1 MAACTVWW
9 DVQGCRNSCCSS
21 LSLVSI
27 PGSRSSS
34 SSNEFSAAAPSSS
47 SSSSVQYACHK
58 ALLRSSTQLLVTG
71 DLQESFRKV
80 VKLQFKGGGGQQQ
93 KKNHDSRKL
102 EMRAL
107 YSPLVESFKSVD
119 RKSQQF
125 LKTAASLDTV
135 SDSAIQ
141 SSSSSVASRA
151 DTSFLMVQTTIT
163 PTPNDDDEEEEGDD
177 GRQEQSSS
185 ADQLSDEKK
194 DDVAPTPQDPVAAA
208 SGDHH
213 ASAANLSD
221 LGFNVY
227 AKRSARARAPSM
239 SLSQSFTAVG
249 GQAFTRTI
257 GAVGGPLTNASRI
270 RGAGPLGV
278 VTAAVTVAVLGL
290 TTAALRNGLLP
301 STPQKVC
308 TKCDGY
314 GVQQC
319 HVCEGQGKLIWEGK
333 LRRMDPCPLCFGSC
347 LEKCRRC
354 GGIKMKRGIP
364 PNLQTQTSQN
374 VKKS

>member
-9 DVQGCRNSCCSS
+9 DVQGCRSSCCSS
-21 LSLVSI
+21 VSLVSI

-34 SSNEFSAAAPSSS
+34 SSNEFSAAASS

-58 ALLRSSTQLLVTG
+58 ALLGSSTQLLVTG

-80 VKLQFKGGGGQQQ
+80 VKLQFKGGGQQQQQ
-93 KKNHDSRKL
+93 KTRDSRKL

-125 LKTAASLDTV
+125 LKTA

-151 DTSFLMVQTTIT
+151 DTSFVMVQTTIT
-163 PTPNDDDEEEEGDD
+163 PTPNDDDEEEGDD
-177 GRQEQSSS
+177 GRQDQSSS

-227 AKRSARARAPSM
+227 AKRSARARPPSM
-239 SLSQSFTAVG
+239 SISQSFTAVG

-290 TTAALRNGLLP
+290 TTAALRNGLRP

-364 PNLQTQTSQN
+364 PNLRTQTSQN